1 MAFCVNLMD
10 GDTNSIYKL
19 DQKKRVVIAKID
31 KIIKVWDQGSE
42 KSTCPIHRM
51 SLILVLTIFNKG
63 AYLMFKSIFHKALN
77 LF

>member
-31 KIIKVWDQGSE
+31 KIIKV
-42 KSTCPIHRM
+42 
-51 SLILVLTIFNKG
+51 
-63 AYLMFKSIFHKALN
+63 
-77 LF
+77 